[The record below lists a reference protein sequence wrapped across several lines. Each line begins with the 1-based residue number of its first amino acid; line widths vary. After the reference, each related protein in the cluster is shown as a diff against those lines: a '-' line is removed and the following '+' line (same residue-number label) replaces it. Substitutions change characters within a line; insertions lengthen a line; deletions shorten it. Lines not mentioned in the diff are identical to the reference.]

1 MAETSG
7 EAAATMAETSGEAEA
22 TMAATLVERVDIE
35 PFSEFSAK

>member
-22 TMAATLVERVDIE
+22 TMAEILVERFDIE
-35 PFSEFSAK
+35 LFSDFSAK